1 METLEYDDNLP
12 TPCSSGS
19 IKYQHL
25 RNWNKRISREQHE
38 IDALR
43 RMSYNPNNLRKAE
56 SLNSINS
63 MSSVESLP
71 ADLKDN
77 RCSVDFDMLADAN
90 PVDLQFHSTP
100 QMAKNIRG
108 FASPPVQR
116 RLKSKKPMRM
126 HQLGR
131 NIHKIMPRIPRPQ
144 RTQVILDSLKNG
156 LKVVTLALTIGLPL
170 CYLAFKTLK
179 RWPLQYME
187 LIRHSVVYTIVLNYN
202 IFYFFKQG
210 FHYNLDKQIKS
221 RERYIRK
228 LQFHLTKVEELQ
240 EHYEKELKVREGA
253 VNMVRAYSDHA
264 RKKKEPV
271 NEAKSGVKD
280 CTQALCYMEAELEAN
295 LGMFLIK
302 IEGIAGFA
310 RVCRGDVFEIT
321 FKYGQQKWKSKC
333 KVEKDLSQSWE
344 HDDVVLFPLIGEFLT
359 VKVTEIRGIGRSNVV
374 IGNLEFDTSDF
385 YQAESQSLTI
395 DVNENGTIKM
405 NMNVTWCPFQATD
418 EEQVR
423 SPKGSYGKRERS
435 FTESSGG
442 HPSSTN
448 QRSLSMEERVI
459 SQGTNRP
466 KSRHFDMHTAPIL
479 TLEEALHNV
488 CRLLEILN
496 GQYMELK
503 DLDMQ
508 VSNLDTILKK
518 KTEDIKIE
526 KESSMSIKNALDS
539 FDFLDDIDEGSS
551 DPYDV
556 DSSDDS
562 INEESPE
569 SAVETEMNNSDEITK
584 LECNKSNIN
593 ETDAS
598 LLNKQNSLTDSNDKD
613 NKQNKIDKNR
623 NSCHSTNIHTN
634 HADITSNGT
643 GKEDFP
649 LPMDKT
655 NKLSAW
661 SGQRESLFMEFME
674 KRDSWL
680 FDGNFRAS
688 RLFEMSEQRECRL
701 IDACD
706 DAIGKSSMSL
716 AYLTTGDDGI
726 DQTLVQH
733 LQFIEYLLTHLGA
746 FGPLKVKETIAL
758 EKLQKQA
765 SILLQLNTLVDKK
778 TKVSTPEDVYPDLK
792 LNPDLV
798 SFWECCS
805 EKEVLYVNTDSF
817 LLHLDVKFGAKLRTN
832 HPDIADRVFQNL
844 TQQIIER
851 PVNLLNPK
859 TVMTL
864 FQYVSFFMEDER
876 KNPEKYVADI
886 TNEYELTA
894 NLHPANPD
902 LPKVLK
908 KLPKGVLLPAG
919 NLQALGILLLESSAT
934 FQTGVRMYLES
945 INQND
950 QIRQKAIN
958 IFLECLEERDQSMRQ
973 AGCAALAAMKAS
985 EALDQLVY
993 LLRCDV
999 DDVKTTAKEAL
1010 EAFGD
1015 EGHEAFERVAFPYFG
1030 SSVAHYPVDVPLMT
1044 TEL

>member
-1 METLEYDDNLP
+1 MSRLSTASISNLAMFYLGRLQDF
-12 TPCSSGS
+12 SGT
-19 IKYQHL
+19 
-25 RNWNKRISREQHE
+25 
-38 IDALR
+38 LR
-43 RMSYNPNNLRKAE
+43 RRSSTHRQ
-56 SLNSINS
+56 SLNRSNSFAGFRSDPLINP
-63 MSSVESLP
+63 L
-71 ADLKDN
+71 L
-77 RCSVDFDMLADAN
+77 
-90 PVDLQFHSTP
+90 
-100 QMAKNIRG
+100 NIG
-108 FASPPVQR
+108 SFASPPVQR
-116 RLKSKKPMRM
+116 RLKHKKPMRM
-126 HQLGR
+126 NQLGR

-144 RTQVILDSLKNG
+144 RTQLILDSLKTG
-156 LKVVTLALTIGLPL
+156 LKESITNSQQKLETIKVRQLDT
-170 CYLAFKTLK
+170 KSTVSS
-179 RWPLQYME
+179 R
-187 LIRHSVVYTIVLNYN
+187 
-202 IFYFFKQG
+202 QG
-210 FHYNLDKQIKS
+210 FHYNLDKQVKNN
-221 RERYIRK
+221 ERYIRK
-228 LQFHLTKVEELQ
+228 LQFHLAKVEELQ

-310 RVCRGDVFEIT
+310 RVCRGDIFEIT
-321 FKYGQQKWKSKC
+321 FKYGQQKWKSRC

-344 HDDVVLFPLIGEFLT
+344 HDEIVLFPLIGEFLT
-359 VKVTEIRGIGRSNVV
+359 VKVTEIRGIGRANMV

-385 YQAESQSLTI
+385 YQSEPQNLTI
-395 DVNENGTIKM
+395 NVNENGTIKM
-405 NMNVTWCPFQATD
+405 NMTVSWCPFQTQD

-423 SPKGSYGKRERS
+423 SPKGGTFGRRERAY
-435 FTESSGG
+435 TESSGS
-442 HPSSTN
+442 HPVEN
-448 QRSLSMEERVI
+448 KRSHSMEEKVM
-459 SQGTNRP
+459 SQTTNRP

-488 CRLLEILN
+488 YRLLEILN
-496 GQYMELK
+496 GQYAELK
-503 DLDMQ
+503 CLDMQ
-508 VSNLDTILKK
+508 VNNLDRMLKR

-526 KESSMSIKNALDS
+526 TEANVSIKNALDS
-539 FDFLDDIDEGSS
+539 FDFLDDIEEALS
-551 DPYDV
+551 DTDQI
-556 DSSDDS
+556 DSSSYENIS
-562 INEESPE
+562 IDEEAPPSP
-569 SAVETEMNNSDEITK
+569 VEIKTLDEFTK
-584 LECNKSNIN
+584 LAISKNNIN

-598 LLNKQNSLTDSNDKD
+598 LLNKQSITDSQE
-613 NKQNKIDKNR
+613 NKQNNNR
-623 NSCHSTNIHTN
+623 NSIHN
-634 HADITSNGT
+634 HVDAT
-643 GKEDFP
+643 GRDDVS
-649 LPMDKT
+649 DKT

-661 SGQRESLFMEFME
+661 SGQRESRFIEFME

-688 RLFEMSEQRECRL
+688 RLFEMSEQRGECRL
-701 IDACD
+701 IDMCD
-706 DAIGKSSMSL
+706 DVLGKSSTSL
-716 AYLTTGDDGI
+716 AHLTTGDEGV
-726 DQTLVQH
+726 DQALVQH

-765 SILLQLNTLVDKK
+765 SILSQLNLLVENKI
-778 TKVSTPEDVYPDLK
+778 KVTTPEAVYPELK
-792 LNPDLV
+792 SNAELV
-798 SFWECCS
+798 HFWECCS
-805 EKEVLYVNTDSF
+805 EKEILYVNTDSF

-859 TVMTL
+859 TVITL
-864 FQYVSFFMEDER
+864 FQYVTFFLEDDR

-908 KLPKGVLLPAG
+908 KLPRGILLPSG
-919 NLQALGILLLESSAT
+919 NLQALGILLLESSST

-950 QIRQKAIN
+950 EIRQKVIN
-958 IFLECLEERDQSMRQ
+958 IYLECLEERDQSMRQ

-1015 EGHEAFERVAFPYFG
+1015 EGHEAFERVSFPYFG